1 MIEPIIV
8 PMSGDVASDA
18 VIDKINE
25 LVAALNELLQEHTFD
40 NRAQQMAQ
48 VLREA

>member
-8 PMSGDVASDA
+8 PKSGDIAPDA

-25 LVAALNELLQEHTFD
+25 LVAALNELLQLLGQE
-40 NRAQQMAQ
+40 R
-48 VLREA
+48 R